1 MYGPVPAPQAAPPHS
16 HGLHEVA
23 GHNHHQ
29 PQYSLVTGPGQP
41 AHHNQHIQAA
51 PSFEYGAA
59 MNGPSM
65 DAVMISQH
73 HHHAAVQAA
82 AAGQVHTLVH
92 HGPGGPGQ
100 PHPPQSYS
108 LPVAPGSQGQGYSSQ
123 YAASSQGYSAPQYT
137 VTGGQQGAGP
147 APQYNNSYS
156 APPANTY
163 MLPQHA
169 SYAEPVHGGQGS
181 VAQAVTG
188 APPYHMSQPGPGIAP
203 PSMQPNIQNMQG
215 QPMQSMT
222 NMGQAPQSMQMSAP
236 GYEPQPQGVTSPQQA
251 SEPSDQASSGHAGM
265 PGLPMDQLKEM
276 LLRQLEYYFS
286 RENLA
291 HDTYLMSQMDSDQF
305 VPIAII
311 ANFNQIKKLTSDIK
325 LVTQVLRESPN
336 VQVDVEG
343 VKVRPNHTRCTVILR
358 EIPDAT
364 PQDEVRNLFAGPG
377 CPKIA
382 SCECSLNNSWYVTFD
397 SDEDAQKAYRY
408 LREEVREFKGHPIM
422 ARIKAKPMNKT
433 SNNYNTPKFG
443 ASNGYRQPTQT
454 VTSPGQ
460 TALPAQLTPVSPPA
474 PGPMSAS
481 LISAHSSPGV
491 APGGSP
497 GSQGSQGSSVANSG
511 PPMQSGYPGGPAP
524 SASMNSMS
532 GINNS
537 NMAMPGMSVLSPQGQ
552 PMQNSAS
559 NATYTVSS
567 ATMMPSGHHS
577 GGTVMVSTSTTAT
590 PSSTPNTT
598 IMGAGVGPSPS
609 QAAAGPH
616 YITQGGGTQT
626 YHIFHMPT
634 SQGQVSQYFP
644 AVPGGLLQAAT
655 AVPGYHVA
663 APGNPYFPNFI
674 NPMIPANSDFFQPN
688 VKSSRGGGHNN
699 YKGRGRGGR
708 GGGNNDRNTPHS
720 GSGPSSS
727 QASYASNYQS
737 YNPSAGQQ
745 FTGYG
750 GPSQS
755 YTKNNGNRN
764 NWETSS
770 QHSNSSQKK
779 SFSSSSGSSMGHEAS
794 VNSVNNTPVSP
805 PGVQVAAPAP
815 RMVQHQPA
823 LPGYQ
828 PSHTGGYQP
837 RHAAPQHQKV
847 EGDYGQAIGYQYH
860 NAHAARSM
868 QDTLQSKEF
877 VSTNKRGRGGRG
889 GSSRGRDDSM
899 GGYNSV
905 PRGGHAGGPGGPPQ
919 RNATH
924 VYQPRHNS
932 GGAPGV
938 GVNPTEPVPQ
948 PRPEP
953 PRPAPDFKMTAND
966 FPSLPGVADPAPSA
980 EPSRFLD
987 IVKGTSKMK
996 LDDDQETIP
1005 DDFIQDD
1012 CGDEVRSPAVEAP
1025 VEAASVSPRP
1035 RSKNPSVS
1043 ETPVVSVERQTL
1055 SPSEEVTSHEG
1066 LVSPPLTNGEA
1077 KTPSGKG
1084 GQVINERDSGSISP
1098 RQQSLDV
1105 SGQKLTYAQIIQKK
1119 KEKEAKE
1126 AAERAAKE
1134 AAEGIHSEQSGKG
1147 KTEEKAGA
1155 VSAPSETEP
1164 AATAA
1169 KKEEAPE
1176 PSAAAPAAAVQSA
1189 PAPGHAPVERQDS
1202 RQGQAGGKQ
1211 RLGKTSSSGGG
1222 AGAGDRQT
1230 GDNRPA
1236 RAEPVRQGPGG
1247 QQRPHKRTEG
1257 PRSPVTGTK

>member
-1 MYGPVPAPQAAPPHS
+1 
-16 HGLHEVA
+16 
-23 GHNHHQ
+23 
-29 PQYSLVTGPGQP
+29 
-41 AHHNQHIQAA
+41 
-51 PSFEYGAA
+51 
-59 MNGPSM
+59 
-65 DAVMISQH
+65 
-73 HHHAAVQAA
+73 
-82 AAGQVHTLVH
+82 
-92 HGPGGPGQ
+92 
-100 PHPPQSYS
+100 
-108 LPVAPGSQGQGYSSQ
+108 
-123 YAASSQGYSAPQYT
+123 
-137 VTGGQQGAGP
+137 
-147 APQYNNSYS
+147 
-156 APPANTY
+156 
-163 MLPQHA
+163 
-169 SYAEPVHGGQGS
+169 
-181 VAQAVTG
+181 
-188 APPYHMSQPGPGIAP
+188 
-203 PSMQPNIQNMQG
+203 
-215 QPMQSMT
+215 
-222 NMGQAPQSMQMSAP
+222 
-236 GYEPQPQGVTSPQQA
+236 
-251 SEPSDQASSGHAGM
+251 
-265 PGLPMDQLKEM
+265 
-276 LLRQLEYYFS
+276 
-286 RENLA
+286 
-291 HDTYLMSQMDSDQF
+291 
-305 VPIAII
+305 
-311 ANFNQIKKLTSDIK
+311 
-325 LVTQVLRESPN
+325 
-336 VQVDVEG
+336 
-343 VKVRPNHTRCTVILR
+343 
-358 EIPDAT
+358 
-364 PQDEVRNLFAGPG
+364 
-377 CPKIA
+377 
-382 SCECSLNNSWYVTFD
+382 
-397 SDEDAQKAYRY
+397 
-408 LREEVREFKGHPIM
+408 M

-737 YNPSAGQQ
+737 YNPGAGQQ

-847 EGDYGQAIGYQYH
+847 EGDYGQSIGYQYH

-1012 CGDEVRSPAVEAP
+1012 CGDEVRSPAVEAT

-1098 RQQSLDV
+1098 RQQSLV
-1105 SGQKLTYAQIIQKK
+1105 SCL
-1119 KEKEAKE
+1119 
-1126 AAERAAKE
+1126 
-1134 AAEGIHSEQSGKG
+1134 
-1147 KTEEKAGA
+1147 
-1155 VSAPSETEP
+1155 
-1164 AATAA
+1164 
-1169 KKEEAPE
+1169 
-1176 PSAAAPAAAVQSA
+1176 
-1189 PAPGHAPVERQDS
+1189 
-1202 RQGQAGGKQ
+1202 
-1211 RLGKTSSSGGG
+1211 
-1222 AGAGDRQT
+1222 
-1230 GDNRPA
+1230 
-1236 RAEPVRQGPGG
+1236 
-1247 QQRPHKRTEG
+1247 
-1257 PRSPVTGTK
+1257 